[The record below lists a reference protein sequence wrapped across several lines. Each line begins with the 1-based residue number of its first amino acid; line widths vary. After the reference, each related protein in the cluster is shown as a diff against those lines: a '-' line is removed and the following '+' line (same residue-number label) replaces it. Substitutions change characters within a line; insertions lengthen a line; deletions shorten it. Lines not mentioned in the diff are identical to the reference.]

1 MVNCKSYSAC
11 SCHRLLA
18 SYDLPSFLSFFRLPH
33 FRVNAGHYDAGI
45 MQSPC
50 CRAEEDPMN
59 IVAPL
64 LHRVFQ
70 CASKQPSFRIT
81 DCLCSSMPL
90 QFSLCIFSMKTN
102 RSESVQIWHF
112 PRRDQGPDSG
122 AKMCSFECFFE
133 SSFEYFSNS
142 FVKEVFKGAF
152 KKEKFCTRIGAL
164 EPPCV
169 PPSGADQTA

>member
-1 MVNCKSYSAC
+1 MRTTLGLKDFSLNCLLRVSGAIKSYSKVTNKPSCFAIPLCYSSQFILVLQHSCAPPC
-11 SCHRLLA
+11 SCCYH
-18 SYDLPSFLSFFRLPH
+18 FLSSCILD
-33 FRVNAGHYDAGI
+33 DAGI

-102 RSESVQIWHF
+102 RSESVQI
-112 PRRDQGPDSG
+112 
-122 AKMCSFECFFE
+122 
-133 SSFEYFSNS
+133 
-142 FVKEVFKGAF
+142 
-152 KKEKFCTRIGAL
+152 
-164 EPPCV
+164 
-169 PPSGADQTA
+169 